1 MHLNIFDLELA
12 SSCNARCTFC
22 PQHWHGVKRDS
33 KFMDET
39 VLDTI
44 TAQIV
49 RIAQERTTQVVFC
62 GMGENLLGKPLV
74 LRALRNLQKKPGPPI
89 LATLVSNGALLTA
102 ELLEYAEFR
111 SLNSIQVS
119 ISGYNKEQYEEI
131 YGLRYERV
139 VENVSR
145 MAAAMPGKVN
155 IRTVALQ
162 KLGHGRL
169 QADFVELWN
178 KRGVEVSF
186 RPMHSRGG
194 HVADPE
200 AYPGS
205 FRQFKGCEIFNAIT
219 FVSSDGN
226 VLPCCHDVLSEHA
239 IGDCH
244 TSTLRKI
251 AAEKRTL
258 QQSAFRGYPICSKC
272 TDFELSPRM
281 WADDNSIA

>member
-39 VLDTI
+39 LLDTI

-49 RIAQERTTQVVFC
+49 RIAQDRTTQVVFC
-62 GMGENLLGKPLV
+62 GMGENLIGKPLV

-102 ELLEYAEFR
+102 DLLGYAEFR

-119 ISGYNKEQYEEI
+119 ISGYDKEQYEEI
-131 YGLRYERV
+131 YGLGYERI

-169 QADFVELWN
+169 QADFVEFWN

-186 RPMHSRGG
+186 RPMHSRRGG
-194 HVADPE
+194 PHRRS
-200 AYPGS
+200 GS
-205 FRQFKGCEIFNAIT
+205 I
-219 FVSSDGN
+219 
-226 VLPCCHDVLSEHA
+226 P
-239 IGDCH
+239 
-244 TSTLRKI
+244 RKI
-251 AAEKRTL
+251 
-258 QQSAFRGYPICSKC
+258 SAVQR
-272 TDFELSPRM
+272 L
-281 WADDNSIA
+281 